1 MSVVC
6 ALLALLGLLAGKIP
20 FYVYDEEKL
29 HTTWQEF
36 WSLQHLRRMIPLGI
50 ICAASVLII
59 VIILAIRRKHDFH
72 DPAGSKEPRSTG
84 KTSEGNTSKGKTN
97 KGCVH
102 RIRPRRSIFHSVRW
116 ILMITFSLVVMFG
129 GILTGLKIRGIDFP
143 VLDCPTNLDQML
155 ESSCYYLAHLP
166 VLFEELTPGGVIL
179 FFASTIGFTLLFG
192 RIICG
197 FLCPMGLI
205 QDIMHLIRQKTKK
218 KGLRIDESG
227 YAKFVPVRWMMVILM
242 FTLVFAGGEFCWF
255 CPALATSPVMAGM
268 QVSLYLSGFMMIFV
282 LVGSFFKRRFWCNIC
297 PLGYLIGLAHRISPF
312 RIKKD
317 TQACT
322 ECGAC
327 YEACPMGIK
336 MIYTERQKTDVTD
349 INCIMCGECVRCCP
363 EDHALAVTFAGMKL
377 YEASRSFVMSGYEK
391 KCCERK

>member
-1 MSVVC
+1 
-6 ALLALLGLLAGKIP
+6 
-20 FYVYDEEKL
+20 
-29 HTTWQEF
+29 
-36 WSLQHLRRMIPLGI
+36 
-50 ICAASVLII
+50 
-59 VIILAIRRKHDFH
+59 
-72 DPAGSKEPRSTG
+72 
-84 KTSEGNTSKGKTN
+84 
-97 KGCVH
+97 
-102 RIRPRRSIFHSVRW
+102 
-116 ILMITFSLVVMFG
+116 MITFSLLVIFG
-129 GILTGLKIRGIDFP
+129 GVLTGFKIRGIDFP
-143 VLDCPTNLDQML
+143 VLACPTNLDQMM

-166 VLFEELTPGGVIL
+166 VLFEELTPVGIIL
-179 FFASTIGFTLLFG
+179 FFASTIGFALFFG

-197 FLCPMGLI
+197 FLCPMGLL
-205 QDIMHLIRQKTKK
+205 QDVMHVIRQKTKK

-297 PLGYLIGLAHRISPF
+297 PLGYMIGLAHRISPF

-363 EDHALAVTFAGMKL
+363 EDHALAVTFVGKKL
-377 YEASRSFVMSGYEK
+377 YEASRRSIMSGYE
-391 KCCERK
+391 RK